1 MRPLNQ
7 HRVAPGRLLRT
18 GVAEAAA
25 VVAAPAPALAAF
37 AEDQSAELRDRIF
50 DEFNSLAD
58 ILRAPS
64 ATFVPPAPHAPLA
77 EEPAAGPPVRNPHAL
92 QTRARAPAWAP
103 RPPLPRALSASC
115 AWPAHA
121 GLPGAAD
128 RPAQRSL
135 WHRQHAWPPQ
145 AVGKA
150 AACA

>member
-50 DEFNSLAD
+50 DEFNSLAV

-77 EEPAAGPPVRNPHAL
+77 EEPELAAPVRAL
-92 QTRARAPAWAP
+92 RAWR
-103 RPPLPRALSASC
+103 LKQGC
-115 AWPAHA
+115 AQVSHERT
-121 GLPGAAD
+121 GLAAV
-128 RPAQRSL
+128 RVSSP
-135 WHRQHAWPPQ
+135 
-145 AVGKA
+145 
-150 AACA
+150 